1 MLEIFVWTYLA
12 LVIWMTIAWVIQ
24 VKTANAGV
32 ADVMWAMG
40 LGLSALYF
48 GLASQGSMMSRLL
61 VGMLAG
67 IWATRLA
74 MHLLVR
80 VLYEGEDGRY
90 RFLRERWG
98 ARANQNFFVL
108 FQIRALAALVFALPL
123 WAAAQN
129 RTVEPT
135 VWTILA
141 LLVWTIALVGE
152 SISDFQL
159 ASHRVTPSLRK
170 VSCRQGFWHYSRHP
184 NYFFE
189 LLHWVTYALLAI
201 GFESMWLALLGPL
214 AMLVFLYRITGI
226 PACES
231 QALRSRGEDYLDYQR
246 CTNALFPWFPKRRR
260 HTLVEA
266 KPS

>member
-90 RFLRERWG
+90 RSDLEQVLLDTANGKLIGRMMASSSNRGGGSRRGVGMINRVGPAVVREYFN
-98 ARANQNFFVL
+98 AD
-108 FQIRALAALVFALPL
+108 LV
-123 WAAAQN
+123 
-129 RTVEPT
+129 E
-135 VWTILA
+135 
-141 LLVWTIALVGE
+141 
-152 SISDFQL
+152 
-159 ASHRVTPSLRK
+159 
-170 VSCRQGFWHYSRHP
+170 
-184 NYFFE
+184 
-189 LLHWVTYALLAI
+189 
-201 GFESMWLALLGPL
+201 FESQ
-214 AMLVFLYRITGI
+214 Y
-226 PACES
+226 
-231 QALRSRGEDYLDYQR
+231 LRFVNEIIAQRPTSRGPGR
-246 CTNALFPWFPKRRR
+246 
-260 HTLVEA
+260 
-266 KPS
+266 